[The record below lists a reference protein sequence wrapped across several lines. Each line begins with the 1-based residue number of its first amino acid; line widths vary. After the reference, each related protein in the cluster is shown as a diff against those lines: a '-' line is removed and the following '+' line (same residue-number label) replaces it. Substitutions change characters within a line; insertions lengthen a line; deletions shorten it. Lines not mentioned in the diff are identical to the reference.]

1 MDATVG
7 IRSVDGLVTI
17 HVLISVYVYCCVH
30 TSSSL
35 SLGFSLSSAC
45 SPFFLRYLI
54 FIGHNLHDAVLAPP
68 TVGLNTSAATVQMME
83 GGVAAGAVDPEP
95 ISVTGFIMIAALLL
109 VPLQWLKS
117 LKKLAFTSLIADVVI
132 VFGLLVIYSYGFM
145 EMASPTVINGTTAK
159 TEAAKFATFPMFFGL
174 AVYTVRALV

>member
-1 MDATVG
+1 MCYLLPTP
-7 IRSVDGLVTI
+7 TPFT
-17 HVLISVYVYCCVH
+17 HP
-30 TSSSL
+30 TPPTL
-35 SLGFSLSSAC
+35 SPTLSPSSAC

-54 FIGHNLHDAVLAPP
+54 FIGHNLHDAVLAPSP
-68 TVGLNTSAATVQMME
+68 VGLNTSAATVQMME

-145 EMASPTVINGTTAK
+145 EMASPTVINGTTATTK
-159 TEAAKFATFPMFFGL
+159 AAKFATFPMFFGL
-174 AVYTVRALV
+174 AVYTVRALVYVIGSESVVCRGTH